1 MFSLGASV
9 MNVQPPADD
18 VEPAALA
25 AWFGDNHRWFR
36 IGHVAAGLAFLLFYF
51 PFFAG
56 LYERLQ
62 RAEGIPTIWSRV
74 MWAGAIISPAAGT
87 TSGAF
92 IVGVALLGS
101 RVSPDVAALGTAGSF
116 YAYVVSGAMTSV
128 ILIPAGVVILQ
139 TQTLPRSLGWAG
151 TLIGV
156 TAVLGLMSL
165 VEDAPRA
172 LFATINGLAWLAYF
186 LWIGALS
193 IALIRIREGA
203 GAS

>member
-1 MFSLGASV
+1 MHTLRPWRISGICGLLFVTFSLGASV
-9 MNVQPPADD
+9 MNVQPPAHDA
-18 VEPAALA
+18 EPATLT
-25 AWFGDNHRWFR
+25 AWFADNHRWFR

-62 RAEGIPTIWSRV
+62 RRRV
-74 MWAGAIISPAAGT
+74 
-87 TSGAF
+87 

-101 RVSPDVAALGTAGSF
+101 RVSPDVAALGTAGSS

-128 ILIPAGVVILQ
+128 ILIPAAIVILQ
-139 TQTLPRSLGWAG
+139 TRTFARSLGWAG
-151 TLIGV
+151 MLIGGS
-156 TAVLGLMSL
+156 AVLGLMSL
-165 VEDAPRA
+165 VEDAPRG

>member
-1 MFSLGASV
+1 
-9 MNVQPPADD
+9 
-18 VEPAALA
+18 
-25 AWFGDNHRWFR
+25 
-36 IGHVAAGLAFLLFYF
+36 
-51 PFFAG
+51 
-56 LYERLQ
+56 
-62 RAEGIPTIWSRV
+62 

-92 IVGVALLGS
+92 IVGVALLGG
-101 RVSPDVAALGTAGSF
+101 RVSPDAAALGKAGSF

-139 TQTLPRSLGWAG
+139 TQTFARSLGWAA

-156 TAVLGLMSL
+156 SAVLGLMSL
-165 VEDAPRA
+165 VEDAPRG
-172 LFATINGLAWLAYF
+172 LFATINGLAWFAYF